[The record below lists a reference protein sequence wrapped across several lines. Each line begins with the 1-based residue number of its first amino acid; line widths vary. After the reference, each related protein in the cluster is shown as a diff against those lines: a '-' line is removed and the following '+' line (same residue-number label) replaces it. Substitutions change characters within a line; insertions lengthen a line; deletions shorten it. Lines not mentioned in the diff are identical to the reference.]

1 MRLPEDLKTPCSF
14 AAIVLICAFAVI
26 TFYRLGNR
34 PLQDYD
40 EAIYAQVAHE
50 AMQSGNQLGFT
61 WLGNPPLHRT
71 EMWFEKPPVML
82 WLTELSYAAFG
93 VNEFAAR
100 FWTAILAIFTL
111 PLTFLF
117 ARDLA
122 NAAGVA
128 GGGPAGARPRDFS
141 SRAALLS
148 VVSFFAA
155 FQFSDDARIMQMD
168 IPAGFF
174 VLLAMFGFWRARERF
189 GFHFLFWTALAGGL
203 LVKSVIGLLPLP
215 ILFIFS
221 VLARDFRYLQSRNFW
236 LGFLVFLALI
246 LPWHLVE
253 SLRYGKE
260 FWHQY
265 LFYHLL
271 ERYSSAL
278 EGNSGPFSFYL
289 VRFLREPLFFW
300 ALLPALIYFAAKS
313 FQSKPHLLV
322 TVAVLFIFLFF
333 STAGTKLP
341 PYILV
346 IYPFAALALGL
357 ALADL
362 AAWREKFKAG
372 LGNLFVA
379 ALLVAFLVSGFRN
392 ARVNLAQENDPQL
405 VSDKAVGEFLKT
417 NCLDE
422 PAYYYSVNRLKPSII
437 FYSDRMVGYFAD
449 YEKTPPAGK
458 FVLIAPKPPDRFAD
472 QSVLYSAATEQVY
485 QIGH

>member
-189 GFHFLFWTALAGGL
+189 GFHFLFWNRAGRRSAGQKRHWIVAAAHPLYFLGAGARLSLSPVPEFLAGFSGVSRPHFALA
-203 LVKSVIGLLPLP
+203 P
-215 ILFIFS
+215 
-221 VLARDFRYLQSRNFW
+221 
-236 LGFLVFLALI
+236 
-246 LPWHLVE
+246 
-253 SLRYGKE
+253 
-260 FWHQY
+260 
-265 LFYHLL
+265 
-271 ERYSSAL
+271 
-278 EGNSGPFSFYL
+278 
-289 VRFLREPLFFW
+289 
-300 ALLPALIYFAAKS
+300 
-313 FQSKPHLLV
+313 
-322 TVAVLFIFLFF
+322 
-333 STAGTKLP
+333 
-341 PYILV
+341 
-346 IYPFAALALGL
+346 
-357 ALADL
+357 
-362 AAWREKFKAG
+362 
-372 LGNLFVA
+372 
-379 ALLVAFLVSGFRN
+379 
-392 ARVNLAQENDPQL
+392 
-405 VSDKAVGEFLKT
+405 
-417 NCLDE
+417 C
-422 PAYYYSVNRLKPSII
+422 
-437 FYSDRMVGYFAD
+437 
-449 YEKTPPAGK
+449 
-458 FVLIAPKPPDRFAD
+458 
-472 QSVLYSAATEQVY
+472 
-485 QIGH
+485 